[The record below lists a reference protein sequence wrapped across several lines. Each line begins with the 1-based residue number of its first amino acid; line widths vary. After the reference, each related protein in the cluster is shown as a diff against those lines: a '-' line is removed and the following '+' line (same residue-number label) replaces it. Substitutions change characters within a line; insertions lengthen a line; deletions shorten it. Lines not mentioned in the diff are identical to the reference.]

1 MDDELEPRERPA
13 SVADEFLDDVLP
25 EELDWQRLVRKYP
38 KSSLAV
44 AALGGYL
51 LARSRGPALL
61 GALGS
66 FAAAQV
72 TAQFGDLLGE
82 DIG

>member
-1 MDDELEPRERPA
+1 MPRERSA

-25 EELDWQRLVRKYP
+25 EELDWQGLVRKYP

-61 GALGS
+61 AALGS

-82 DIG
+82 EDLG

>member
-1 MDDELEPRERPA
+1 MEPRERSV
-13 SVADEFLDDVLP
+13 SVADEFLDEVLP
-25 EELDWQRLVRKYP
+25 EELDWQRLVRRYP

-61 GALGS
+61 AALGS
-66 FAAAQV
+66 FAASRV
-72 TAQFGDLLGE
+72 TAQVGELLGE
-82 DIG
+82 DLA